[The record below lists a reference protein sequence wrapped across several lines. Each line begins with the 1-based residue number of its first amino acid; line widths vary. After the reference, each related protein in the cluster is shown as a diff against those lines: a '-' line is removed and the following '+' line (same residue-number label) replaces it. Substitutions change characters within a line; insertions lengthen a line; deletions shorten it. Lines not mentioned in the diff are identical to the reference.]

1 MENLFRKLRVDI
13 NENIFVKDP
22 LSSELGKNIIHQGL
36 QLIAD
41 LGIENF
47 TFKKLAREI
56 GCTES
61 AIYRYFENKHKLI
74 MYLTLWY
81 WGFLEQNIIVST
93 ANLTDPK
100 QKLHK
105 AISILVKGPMFSHND
120 FIDPLDLK
128 QLLVDEGTKAFMTKE
143 IDQEYQ
149 IGYFEQFDRLI
160 SRVAGMVGEINPD
173 YPFPK
178 ALISTIMESGLVQNY
193 YSTHLPNLT
202 ELESEEMEKVDFFA
216 QMVFKTIGHEY

>member
-22 LSSELGKNIIHQGL
+22 LSSELGKNIIHQGIH
-36 QLIAD
+36 LIAV

-47 TFKKLAREI
+47 TFKKLAIDI

-61 AIYRYFENKHKLI
+61 AIYRYFENKHKLM

-81 WGFLEQNIIVST
+81 WGFLEQNIIVTT
-93 ANLTDPK
+93 ANLTDPN
-100 QKLHK
+100 QRLHI
-105 AISILVKGPMFSHND
+105 AIGILVKGPLFPKND
-120 FIDPLDLK
+120 FIDPLSLK
-128 QLLVDEGTKAFMTKE
+128 KLLVDEGTKAFMTKK
-143 IDQEYQ
+143 IDHEYRF
-149 IGYFEQFDRLI
+149 GYFMQFDRLI
-160 SRVAGMVGEINPD
+160 TRVAGMVSEINPD

-178 ALISTIMESGLVQNY
+178 ALISTIMESGLVQTY

-202 ELESEEMEKVDFFA
+202 ELVTEENEKVDFFT
-216 QMVFKTIGHEY
+216 QMVFKTIGNE